1 MNKVVYEFKADKYM
15 ALVLDEMKTPK
26 SYQKYSID
34 GKTYDIVPVY
44 DAPNCIALE
53 SSDSFIGKTVEYI

>member
-15 ALVLDEMKTPK
+15 VLSLDEMKTPN
-26 SYQKYSID
+26 SYKKYSIN

-44 DAPNCIALE
+44 DAPNCIAVE
-53 SSDSFIGKTVEYI
+53 SSDSFLGKTVKYI